1 MHCRAHYNDGS
12 LQWGIYEYDI
22 DFASLAL
29 LCDSSQAEY
38 AVKNFK
44 SEKRRCEW
52 LAVRAA
58 LRILSGCDADV
69 AYTPEGKPL
78 RVDGKGY
85 ISISHSGCY
94 VAVALH
100 RDCDVGIDVE
110 LRSSRVSAVRGRV
123 LSAVEEDALDREN
136 EAEALL
142 LHWSAKESFYKIIG
156 NRGGSFVESFRISP
170 FEVEKN
176 GSFDISY
183 IKDGEILRRC
193 AVDYVVSDDFV
204 FTCCVDAEKQL
215 K

>member
-12 LQWGIYEYDI
+12 LQWGIYEYDV

-78 RVDGKGY
+78 RVDGKGH

-142 LHWSAKESFYKIIG
+142 LHWSAKETMFKLMDD
-156 NRGGSFVESFRISP
+156 V
-170 FEVEKN
+170 
-176 GSFDISY
+176 
-183 IKDGEILRRC
+183 
-193 AVDYVVSDDFV
+193 AVDFIKHLRILPFKPEESGMFEAREYRSDEKRKFRSHYDTHPHYVLTF
-204 FTCCVDAEKQL
+204 ARLE
-215 K
+215 